1 MYVNHVYIY
10 IIWFYKVTLMYTEK
24 LNIYLNYNTSEHNSN
39 ANIKAL
45 IYVRLIRYEAGG
57 SGETNT
63 IPFGA
68 VCRNTAL
75 SCRHNT
81 KEMIAAFE

>member
-1 MYVNHVYIY
+1 MYANHVYIH

-24 LNIYLNYNTSEHNSN
+24 LNVYLNYNTSEHNSN

-57 SGETNT
+57 SGKPILYSLEQCVET
-63 IPFGA
+63 
-68 VCRNTAL
+68 L
-75 SCRHNT
+75 S
-81 KEMIAAFE
+81 